1 MGLIGYG
8 TYEALS
14 WDIMEPISYVISL
27 INMTAGFGW
36 YAMFVKSPNK
46 QTPPQFYKEYYKSKK
61 LRNYLKSIDKDNK
74 DLIDPEVLYKEV

>member
-1 MGLIGYG
+1 MRSKFIGLGIVSIIAAEMGLIGYG

-46 QTPPQFYKEYYKSKK
+46 
-61 LRNYLKSIDKDNK
+61 
-74 DLIDPEVLYKEV
+74 